1 VPAGLGAVTQ
11 VSAGRLHTCA
21 RKSDGTLACWG
32 WNASGQTDVPAI
44 PTTTV
49 YPTATF
55 SAAASVVAG
64 QSFTLELN
72 DAQVPGYT
80 GPVSFTYAFDCGDG
94 TGYGAFGASNSAS
107 CLTSAAGTRD
117 VKGTVKDQ
125 EGDQTEYT
133 ATVEVTPAPSGFTFT
148 GFFSPVDNLPAVN
161 VMQAGRAVPIRFS
174 LGGDH
179 GLDIFYSDTPSWPRS
194 AAYACDA
201 APGDPVDGTTTAGGS
216 SLSYDP
222 ETDRYTYVWKTERS
236 WGNSCREL
244 TLKLSD
250 GSEHRL
256 RFRFP
261 R

>member
-1 VPAGLGAVTQ
+1 MQLRFLGRWRLRHPSRQPRKHRLAARAAATLTLLCVSFPAAAQALR
-11 VSAGRLHTCA
+11 S
-21 RKSDGTLACWG
+21 S
-32 WNASGQTDVPAI
+32 
-44 PTTTV
+44 PTTPAPEPFVHESWTV
-49 YPTATF
+49 EDGLPVNSVNALLQSRDGYLWIATF
-55 SAAASVVAG
+55 DGLVRFDAVR
-64 QSFTLELN
+64 FT
-72 DAQVPGYT
+72 V
-80 GPVSFTYAFDCGDG
+80 F
-94 TGYGAFGASNSAS
+94 NSGNT
-107 CLTSAAGTRD
+107 L
-117 VKGTVKDQ
+117 KDQ

-236 WGNSCREL
+236 WGNSCHEL